1 MTRTARNQGGLH
13 EQTRTPSRKMVQ
25 RKGFRKAGSQ
35 SEVRCAIRL
44 RYRREGMD
52 DALRGPAAQAQ
63 KVEAAARREGGGS
76 GAARGGPH
84 SDGSC
89 SESFVPFESSNRNT
103 IGVSDLSPFLNWPTR
118 QPIRVGDLRPPDGA
132 VAALPRK
139 TPRARR
145 GRRVWTSFYLPDLRT
160 HVVCLNPTAVAWVHC
175 AGPSEVADK
184 RQKTARRETARI
196 GTSSISGL
204 GTEKRRPGFDARF
217 DYAGESM
224 AAYKRKLVR
233 LYGADSSE
241 VANDPLLSGPGT
253 EKRRT
258 RNTPPPS
265 TRGRKVA
272 GARAHP
278 LPDTDLTRA
287 TPPGGRRRA
296 ALARKRPQGKSAPGF
311 GGEMPHK
318 RREVW
323 E

>member
-1 MTRTARNQGGLH
+1 MTRTARNQGELH

-35 SEVRCAIRL
+35 SEVRCAVHCTTGA
-44 RYRREGMD
+44 RRED
-52 DALRGPAAQAQ
+52 DALGGPAAQAQ
-63 KVEAAARREGGGS
+63 KVAAAERREGGGS

-89 SESFVPFESSNRNT
+89 SESFVPFESSK
-103 IGVSDLSPFLNWPTR
+103 FLNWPTQ
-118 QPIRVGDLRPPDGA
+118 QPIRVGDVVRLPDGELCWCVA
-132 VAALPRK
+132 VSPRK

-145 GRRVWTSFYLPDLRT
+145 GLLAGAERLLSRNRYPALYAALGTAYGRGDGAPTFQLPDLRQ
-160 HVVCLNPTAVAWVHC
+160 LIPAWQARIHC

-196 GTSSISGL
+196 GTSSSI
-204 GTEKRRPGFDARF
+204 
-217 DYAGESM
+217 
-224 AAYKRKLVR
+224 
-233 LYGADSSE
+233 
-241 VANDPLLSGPGT
+241 SGPGT

-287 TPPGGRRRA
+287 TSPGGRRRA

-323 E
+323 G

>member
-1 MTRTARNQGGLH
+1 LH

-25 RKGFRKAGSQ
+25 HNGLRKAGSQ
-35 SEVRCAIRL
+35 SEVRCAVHCTTGA
-44 RYRREGMD
+44 RRED
-52 DALRGPAAQAQ
+52 DAPRGPAAQAQ
-63 KVEAAARREGGGS
+63 KVAAAARREGGGS

-89 SESFVPFESSNRNT
+89 SESFVPFESSK
-103 IGVSDLSPFLNWPTR
+103 FLNWPTQ
-118 QPIRVGDLRPPDGA
+118 QPIHVGDVVRLPDGELCWCVA
-132 VAALPRK
+132 VSPRK

-145 GRRVWTSFYLPDLRT
+145 GLLAGDGRLLSRKRYAALYAAIGTAYGQGNGATTFQLPDLRYRY
-160 HVVCLNPTAVAWVHC
+160 AAQVHC
-175 AGPSEVADK
+175 TGPSEVADK

-196 GTSSISGL
+196 GTSSSI
-204 GTEKRRPGFDARF
+204 
-217 DYAGESM
+217 
-224 AAYKRKLVR
+224 
-233 LYGADSSE
+233 
-241 VANDPLLSGPGT
+241 SGPGT

-296 ALARKRPQGKSAPGF
+296 ALARKRPHGKAAPGF